1 MAAVPE
7 TVHHKAPLDLWVPI
21 CGGRCYC
28 RARMNLLLL
37 HASEID
43 PRGRVRLDDR
53 RAAHLRQVLH
63 VETGQRLRAGL
74 VDGPR
79 GWAVVRRIDG
89 QDIELE
95 LELDLDTETPPPP
108 PVDILLAL
116 PRPKALRRL
125 LQTVA
130 AFGVGELA
138 LVNAWRVEK
147 SFFASPLLEPHALRE
162 ELLLGCEQGGRT
174 WLPRISVHPRL
185 MGAFEG
191 LPAEDSRRR
200 VLCEPG
206 TNAGFEAVQ
215 PLGPNDRILLALG
228 PEGGWIERE
237 LETFERLGF
246 EALSLGD
253 AILRTEVAVAAAL
266 AQLDL
271 LRRL

>member
-1 MAAVPE
+1 
-7 TVHHKAPLDLWVPI
+7 
-21 CGGRCYC
+21 
-28 RARMNLLLL
+28 MNRLLL
-37 HASEID
+37 HADEID
-43 PRGRVRLDDR
+43 PSGRARLCDR
-53 RAAHLRQVLH
+53 RAKHLREVLQV
-63 VETGQRLRAGL
+63 EPGRRLRAGV
-74 VDGPR
+74 VDGPC
-79 GWAVVRRIDG
+79 GWAVVRGIDG
-89 QDIELE
+89 QHVE
-95 LELDLDTETPPPP
+95 LELDLDTEMQPSP
-108 PVDILLAL
+108 PVDLLLAL

-147 SFFASPLLEPHALRE
+147 SFFASPLLEASALRE
-162 ELLLGCEQGGRT
+162 ELLLGCEQGGQT

-185 MGAFEG
+185 MGALEG
-191 LPAEDSRRR
+191 LPAEDGRRR

-206 TNAGFEAVQ
+206 TNAGFEALR

-246 EALSLGD
+246 AALSLGD

-271 LRRL
+271 LRRF